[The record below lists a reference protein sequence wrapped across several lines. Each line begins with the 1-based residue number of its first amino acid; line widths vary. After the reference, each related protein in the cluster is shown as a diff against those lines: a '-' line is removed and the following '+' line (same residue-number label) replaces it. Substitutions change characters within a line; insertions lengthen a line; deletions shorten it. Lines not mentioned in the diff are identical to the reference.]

1 MMREDTFFSLKRLKY
16 KFGEKSRIAEAHLTK
31 VTKSKQIANDY
42 DKGLIEFYYSL
53 SNCIITLCQLNYKSD
68 IYSTDTLRQTIR
80 RLPSKFYSRWGKHC
94 LSLRRVREPT
104 LLDMEALLHD
114 RIEVSTDPYLKLPK
128 QNQHHSKQ
136 GYKCNNTGV
145 HTTGIN
151 SKKESKPFER
161 KFILCEKNI

>member
-1 MMREDTFFSLKRLKY
+1 MTREDTFY

-31 VTKSKQIANDY
+31 VTKDKQTANGD

-53 SNCIITLCQLNYKSD
+53 SDYIITLRQLNYESE
-68 IYSTDTLRQTIR
+68 IYSTDTLCQTIR
-80 RLPSKFYSRWGKHC
+80 LPNKFYSQWEEHC

-104 LLDMEALLHD
+104 LLDMEAWLHD
-114 RIEVSTDPYLKLPK
+114 RTEASTDPHLPPKLPK

-136 GYKCNNTGV
+136 GCKCNSNTGV

-151 SKKESKPFER
+151 SKKESKPV
-161 KFILCEKNI
+161 EKNVYFVKRNI

>member
-1 MMREDTFFSLKRLKY
+1 M
-16 KFGEKSRIAEAHLTK
+16 
-31 VTKSKQIANDY
+31 
-42 DKGLIEFYYSL
+42 
-53 SNCIITLCQLNYKSD
+53 
-68 IYSTDTLRQTIR
+68 
-80 RLPSKFYSRWGKHC
+80 
-94 LSLRRVREPT
+94 REPT
-104 LLDMEALLHD
+104 LLDMEARLHD

-161 KFILCEKNI
+161 KFILCEKKHIIYKCQRYKAMNDLEKFNTIKANKLCCNCFQGDHFTSKCK